1 MKRKLFIF
9 MILFIFTCQSF
20 VAAVNLRANGTVS
33 LHIEKDE
40 VIIFTVFDK
49 EGNPLQGAIIK
60 NSIQVPPNA
69 PLLGGMITDENG
81 EYKLRLNYD
90 GVYVFVAE
98 YRGQRSNEVD
108 VGVAP
113 GPTDRDAKLFVAIF
127 MMFFFFFTTIV
138 LLYLNRR
145 KI

>member
-1 MKRKLFIF
+1 MKLRNLIIF
-9 MILFIFTCQSF
+9 MILFIFICQSF

-60 NSIQVPPNA
+60 TIQVPPNA
-69 PLLGGMITDENG
+69 PLLGGMITDKNG
-81 EYKLRLNYD
+81 EYKLRLNYE

-108 VGVAP
+108 VGVGP
-113 GPTDRDAKLFVAIF
+113 GPTDKDAKLFVATF
-127 MMFFFFFTTIV
+127 MMVFFFFTTIV